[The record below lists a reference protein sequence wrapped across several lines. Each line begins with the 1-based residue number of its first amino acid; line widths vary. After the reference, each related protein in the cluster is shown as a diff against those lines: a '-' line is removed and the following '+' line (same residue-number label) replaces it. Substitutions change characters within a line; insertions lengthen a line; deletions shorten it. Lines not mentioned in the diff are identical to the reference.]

1 MDFVSTFLVQS
12 LYQQI
17 FFWFSRTMIN
27 HMLFD
32 MELCFNK
39 KVSKGK
45 KLQRSANMYSSE
57 SSFLIEKLHRST
69 DAPKN
74 KSIKEKKEKE
84 KNALFTFL
92 SLSLS
97 AQLCIET
104 KRTANVHGK
113 IEQIYKNKRSTPSR
127 LFSRCVHT
135 LVFICCNCLAFIWAW
150 IMNRGWSKNNVNIAK
165 RIK

>member
-1 MDFVSTFLVQS
+1 MKGKNYGFCVNFFGTVSIS
-12 LYQQI
+12 ANI
-17 FFWFSRTMIN
+17 FFLFSRTMIN

-74 KSIKEKKEKE
+74 KSIKEKK
-84 KNALFTFL
+84 
-92 SLSLS
+92 
-97 AQLCIET
+97 
-104 KRTANVHGK
+104 
-113 IEQIYKNKRSTPSR
+113 
-127 LFSRCVHT
+127 
-135 LVFICCNCLAFIWAW
+135 
-150 IMNRGWSKNNVNIAK
+150 
-165 RIK
+165 